1 VKEELLEQAKLV
13 LKNSYS
19 PYSKFCVGAA
29 IRTKDGQ
36 IFTGTNIENASY
48 SLTICA
54 ERVAVFKAISS
65 GHTSFT
71 DLAIVSS
78 SEKPTFPCGACR
90 QVLSEFSPHI
100 RIYLGDN
107 KKEIFNLTDL
117 LPHAFDSNQL
127 DKKNG

>member
-1 VKEELLEQAKLV
+1 VKEELLEQAKLA

-19 PYSKFCVGAA
+19 PYSKFSVGAA
-29 IRTKDGQ
+29 IRTKDDQ
-36 IFTGTNIENASY
+36 IYTGTNIENASY

-78 SEKPTFPCGACR
+78 SEAPTFPCGACR
-90 QVLSEFSPHI
+90 QVLSEFSPDI
-100 RIYLGDN
+100 RIYLGEN
-107 KKEIFNLTDL
+107 ENQIFYLTDL

-127 DKKNG
+127 EKKNR